1 MSGQIARLPEGGRI
15 DRTRPLRFTWEG
27 RSYEGYAG
35 DTLASALMANGV
47 TLVGRSFKYHRPR
60 GIIGAGVEE
69 SNALVQ
75 LGDGARST
83 PNMRATEVL
92 LYDGLVARPVNCFP
106 NSRFDIGGINNLMS
120 RFLAA
125 GFYYKTFM
133 WPNWHLYEGFI
144 RRAAGL
150 GKVAREADPDRYESR
165 FVHCDVL
172 VVGSGPAG
180 LAAANAAAASGARV
194 ILAEQD
200 DGIGGALRYDHV
212 AIDGQ
217 AGGAWALRMA
227 AAIAGQAEAKILL
240 RTAVVGYH
248 DHNSL
253 TMVQQLAN
261 EAECAADPTR
271 ARYRTWQVRAGRVVL
286 ATGAIERPLVFPG
299 NDRPGIML
307 ATAARHYARRFAVLP
322 GRRAVIFTNNDDAY
336 RTAFALAED
345 GVVVAAIV
353 DVRDTV
359 SADLVAAL
367 DTRGIRSIAGGAVI
381 DTRGSKR
388 IDRALVRSRGREE
401 WIACDHLAMSGGFN
415 PTVHLFSQ
423 SGGITRYDDAIA
435 AFVPGTSVQDERSVG
450 AAAGVYATKDALDAG
465 EAAGREA
472 AARAGYHAPPA
483 TAQWT
488 TDERWEAPLRA
499 CWQVEGRHSKAFV
512 DFQNDVSVGDIA
524 LSARENF
531 RSVEHLKRYTTLGMA
546 ADQGKTSN
554 VNALAIMGALTG
566 RSVEETGHTRYRFP
580 FTPIPLG
587 SMGARNRGE
596 LFRPRRRMPAHD
608 RHVAANAVFEDYGG
622 WMRPAYYRRAGENA
636 HHAEQREA
644 LAVRTAAGLFE
655 GSPLGKIEVKG
666 PDAARFLDLIYA
678 NTMSTLKPGK
688 VRYGLMLNELG
699 VVIDDGVATRLAD
712 DHFLLGTSSGG
723 AETIAAWM
731 EEWLQCEWLDL
742 DVLVAPITAAWGVVT
757 ITGPKARDIVR
768 AVGTTVPLDDFPHMS
783 FAEGVVAGLPARVFR
798 VSYTG
803 ETSYEINV
811 PARSTAALWDM
822 LIAAGEGHGLTPV
835 GIDAWMVL
843 RTEKGYLHIG
853 ADTDG
858 TTNALDLG
866 WGHVLK
872 KKNEFVGKRS
882 LLRSADQCVDR
893 LQFVGFAVAGRE
905 SPLPIGA
912 HVLATASDGAAV
924 TEGYVTSTAFS
935 PFMQRAVALGMVRGG
950 LARKGETVRINLG
963 TASQTATIVD
973 PTFYDMEGER
983 LRG

>member
-1 MSGQIARLPEGGRI
+1 MSRQIARLAEGGRI

-27 RSYEGYAG
+27 RALQGYAG
-35 DTLASALMANGV
+35 DTLASALMANGIS
-47 TLVGRSFKYHRPR
+47 LVGRSFKYHRPR

-83 PNMRATEVL
+83 PNMRATEIL
-92 LYDGLVARPVNCFP
+92 LYDGLAAKPVNCFP
-106 NSRFDIGGINNLMS
+106 NSRFDIGGINNLVA
-120 RFLAA
+120 RFLPA

-133 WPNWHLYEGFI
+133 WPSWHLYEGII

-150 GKVAREADPDRYESR
+150 GKVASARDPDRYESR
-165 FVHCDVL
+165 FAHCDVL
-172 VVGSGPAG
+172 VVGAGPAG

-200 DGIGGALRYDHV
+200 DGVGGALRYDNIS
-212 AIDGQ
+212 IDGQ
-217 AGGAWALRMA
+217 AGAAWAQRIGGT
-227 AAIAGQAEAKILL
+227 IAGHAEAKLLL

-253 TMVQQLAN
+253 TMVQQLGN
-261 EAECAADPTR
+261 EAECAADPTH
-271 ARYRTWQVRAGRVVL
+271 ARYRTWLVRAGRVVL
-286 ATGAIERPLVFPG
+286 ATGAIERPLVFSG
-299 NDRPGIML
+299 NDRPGVML
-307 ATAARHYARRFAVLP
+307 ASAARHYARRFAVLP
-322 GRRAVIFTNNDDAY
+322 GKHAVIFTNNDDAY
-336 RTAFALAED
+336 RTATTLSDCAAF
-345 GVVVAAIV
+345 VAAVV
-353 DVRDTV
+353 DVRACV
-359 SADLVAAL
+359 PSDLAAEL
-367 DTRGIRSIAGGAVI
+367 AARGIRSIAGGAVI
-381 DTRGSKR
+381 DTRGRKR
-388 IDRALVRSRGREE
+388 LQRVLIRSTGGEE
-401 WIACDHLAMSGGFN
+401 WLTCDHLAMSGGFN

-423 SGGITRYDDAIA
+423 SGGATRYDDAIA
-435 AFVPGTSVQDERSVG
+435 AFVPGMSVQGERSVG
-450 AAAGVYATKDALDAG
+450 AAAGIFTTADALDTG
-465 EAAGREA
+465 EVAGREA
-472 AARAGYHAPPA
+472 AEAAGYVALPF
-483 TAQWT
+483 TARWA
-488 TDERWEAPLRA
+488 TDERREAPLLP
-499 CWQVEGRHSKAFV
+499 CWQIEGGRNKAFV
-512 DFQNDVSVGDIA
+512 DFQNDVSVADIA

-587 SMGARNRGE
+587 SMGGRNRGD

-608 RHVAANAVFEDYGG
+608 RHVSAGAVFEDYGG
-622 WMRPAYYRRAGENA
+622 WMRPAYYPRAGETP
-636 HHAEQREA
+636 HQAEQREA
-644 LAVRTAAGLFE
+644 MAVRNAAGLFE

-688 VRYGLMLNELG
+688 VRYGLMLSELG
-699 VVIDDGVATRLAD
+699 VVIDDGVATRLAE
-712 DHFLLGTSSGG
+712 DHFLIGTSSGG

-742 DVLVAPITAAWGVVT
+742 DVLVAPVTAAWGVVT
-757 ITGPKARDIVR
+757 ITGPTAREFVR
-768 AVGTTVPLDDFPHMS
+768 AIGTTVPLDDFPHMS
-783 FAEGVVAGLPARVFR
+783 FAQGTVAGLPARVFR

-811 PARSTAALWDM
+811 AARSSGLLWDRLM
-822 LIAAGEGHGLTPV
+822 AAGIDHGLTPV

-872 KKNEFVGKRS
+872 KTNEFIGKRS
-882 LLRSADQCVDR
+882 LLRCADQRTDR
-893 LQFVGFAVAGRE
+893 LQFVGFAVAAGE
-905 SPLPIGA
+905 LPLPIGD
-912 HVLATASDGAAV
+912 HVMATTSEGATV
-924 TEGYVTSTAFS
+924 SEGYVTSTAFS
-935 PFMQRAVALGMVRGG
+935 PFMQRGVALGMVRGG
-950 LARKGETVRINLG
+950 LARKGETVRIG
-963 TASQTATIVD
+963 SSAASRMATIVD
-973 PTFYDMEGER
+973 PTFYDMEGKR

>member
-1 MSGQIARLPEGGRI
+1 MARLAQGGRI
-15 DRTRPLRFTWEG
+15 DRTRPLRFIWEG
-27 RSYEGYAG
+27 RGYQGYAG

-106 NSRFDIGGINNLMS
+106 NSRFDIGSINNLVA
-120 RFLAA
+120 RFLPA

-133 WPNWHLYEGFI
+133 WPDWHLYEGFI

-150 GKVAREADPDRYESR
+150 GKVARQADPDRYESR
-165 FVHCDVL
+165 FAHCDVL

-194 ILAEQD
+194 ILADQD
-200 DGIGGALRYDHV
+200 DGIGGALRYEDISV
-212 AIDGQ
+212 DGQ
-217 AGGAWALRMA
+217 AGADWAARIGG
-227 AAIAGQAEAKILL
+227 AIAAQPEAKILL

-299 NDRPGIML
+299 NDRPGVML

-322 GRRAVIFTNNDDAY
+322 GRRAVVFTNNDDAY
-336 RTAFALAED
+336 RTALALAAC
-345 GVVVAAIV
+345 GVVVAAMV

-359 SADLVAAL
+359 SADLAAVL
-367 DTRGIRSIAGGAVI
+367 DARGIRLITGATVI
-381 DTRGSKR
+381 DTRGRKR
-388 IDRALVRSRGREE
+388 INRALVRSARGEE

-423 SGGITRYDDAIA
+423 SGGVTRYDEAIA
-435 AFVPGTSVQDERSVG
+435 AFVPGVSVQDERSVG
-450 AAAGVYATKDALDAG
+450 AAAGAYATKDALEAG
-465 EAAGREA
+465 EGAGREA
-472 AARAGYHAPPA
+472 AALVGYDVLPSTAP
-483 TAQWT
+483 WT
-488 TDERWEAPLRA
+488 TDERPEASLLP
-499 CWQVEGRHSKAFV
+499 CWQVEGRRSKAFV
-512 DFQNDVSVGDIA
+512 DFQNDVSVGDIT

-587 SMGARNRGE
+587 SMGGRNRGE

-622 WMRPAYYRRAGENA
+622 WMRPAYYLNFGETP
-636 HHAEQREA
+636 HQAEQREA

-666 PDAARFLDLIYA
+666 PDAGRFLDLIYA
-678 NTMSTLKPGK
+678 NTMSTLRPGK
-688 VRYGLMLNELG
+688 VRYGLMLSEQG
-699 VVIDDGVATRLAD
+699 VVIDDGVATRLGD
-712 DHFLLGTSSGG
+712 DHFLIGTSSGG
-723 AETIAAWM
+723 AETIVAWM

-742 DVLVAPITAAWGVVT
+742 DVLVAPVTAAWGVLT
-757 ITGPKARDIVR
+757 ITGPKARTILD

-783 FAEGVVAGLPARVFR
+783 FAEGTVAGVPARVFR

-811 PARSTAALWDM
+811 PARSSAFLWDVLM
-822 LIAAGEGHGLTPV
+822 AAGQSQGLIPV

-843 RTEKGYLHIG
+843 RTEKGFLHIG

-858 TTNALDLG
+858 TTTALDVG

-882 LLRSADQCVDR
+882 LLRSADQRADR
-893 LQFVGFAVAGRE
+893 LQFVGFAVAAGE
-905 SPLPIGA
+905 SPLPIGG
-912 HVLATASDGAAV
+912 HVVATASDGTALS
-924 TEGYVTSTAFS
+924 EGYVTSTAFS
-935 PFMQRAVALGMVRGG
+935 PFLKSAVALGMVRGG
-950 LARKGETVRINLG
+950 LARKGETVRIG
-963 TASQTATIVD
+963 AGRAARTATIVD
-973 PTFYDMEGER
+973 PTFYDPDGER
-983 LRG
+983 LR